1 VNILNPMVL
10 FVRHRLFLVI
20 VALLLALNS
29 SGQNTLD
36 SLEASVNRAAG
47 EEKLDLLLQLSESY
61 INVNPDKALD
71 FGLQA
76 GVQSRN
82 LRKPLQEAQA
92 LWIMGKVNF
101 KIANLENALR
111 YYNRALNQFDKL
123 NMLEEKTKVLIG
135 LSEVYDYAKN
145 PEMALIFLDRAY
157 SLAVQLR
164 NYPLQSTILMSLGQ
178 MHIDKGN
185 YKNAI
190 TQYTKVLQIIG
201 EGNLTTE
208 QNTLK
213 TSCFNKLGLSYKNL
227 GEFQQSLKSY
237 LKASTLARSSGDSL
251 EFEKTQREIA
261 LSYYLVQKMDSSFI
275 YYTKAL
281 SVCNSMKDSTEMI
294 YALQG
299 IGDVNFEVKKYDQA
313 RYFYSIQLNISE
325 KIKNV
330 IGIVTSLVKISQCYY
345 VSGDYPTSNNYL
357 NRALTIANRN
367 NLSSTAADVY
377 KYLSL
382 ISESD
387 GRYRDALAFYK
398 QWSDI
403 KDSIYNEESGE
414 KLAKLQILYEIS
426 QKERENEILRQG
438 SEIQKLQISK
448 NRYQSIILF
457 AVAITFFV
465 LIIFLVF
472 LYQSKHK
479 EVQKRREA
487 EQRIVEINKDLE
499 KRMIQEIK
507 KQEKQQQLL
516 SQKSKLESLGTLAAG
531 IAHEINQPLGGISM
545 GLDNI
550 LLKVSDKNYTEPYLK
565 EKIST
570 LFDNVDRIKRII
582 DHIRIFS
589 RTQKPNALERVDV
602 NEVIASALLMVQ
614 TQYQT
619 HNVNFDIQLT
629 KDQSVIIGDKFKLE
643 QVVLNLL
650 SNAKHAMDE
659 KEKQNIEGYQKHIV
673 IRSWLSDQ
681 NVCFSVWD
689 NGIGIHPDI
698 LEKIY
703 DPFFTTKS
711 EEKGTGLGLSITY
724 GFIKDILGEIKVE
737 SDLGDFSLFEIY
749 IPKS

>member
-1 VNILNPMVL
+1 MVL
-10 FVRHRLFLVI
+10 FVRHRLV
-20 VALLLALNS
+20 LLLAFLLLS
-29 SGQNTLD
+29 SNLLGQNTLD
-36 SLEASVNRAAG
+36 SLEASANRASG

-61 INVNPDKALD
+61 ININPDKALD
-71 FGLQA
+71 FGLQVL
-76 GVQSRN
+76 VQSHK
-82 LRKPLQEAQA
+82 LGKPLQEAQA
-92 LWIMGKVNF
+92 LWIMGKANF
-101 KIANLENALR
+101 KISNLENALK
-111 YYNRALNQFDKL
+111 YYNRALGQFEKF
-123 NMLEEKTKVLIG
+123 NMYEEQAKVLIG
-135 LSEVYDYAKN
+135 LSEIYDYEKY
-145 PEMALIFLDRAY
+145 PEMALIFLEKAY
-157 SLAVQLR
+157 SIAVRLR
-164 NYPLQSTILMSLGQ
+164 DSKLQTTVLMNLGLI
-178 MHIDKGN
+178 HTKKGN

-190 TQYTKVLQIIG
+190 NQYTKVLQLIG
-201 EGNLTTE
+201 DQNLTNE
-208 QNTLK
+208 QRTIK
-213 TSCFNKLGLSYKNL
+213 TTCYTKIGLSYKNL
-227 GEFQQSLKSY
+227 GEFQQSLEAYKN
-237 LKASTLARSSGDSL
+237 ASKLAKLNSDSS

-261 LSYYLVQKMDSSFI
+261 LSFYLVQKMDSALLYFN
-275 YYTKAL
+275 KAL
-281 SVCNSMKDSTEMI
+281 SICNSLKDSTEMI

-299 IGDVNFEVKKYDQA
+299 IGDVNFEIKKYEQA

-330 IGIVTSLVKISQCYY
+330 LGTVTSLVKISQCYY

-357 NRALTIANRN
+357 NRALAIANSN

-387 GRYRDALAFYK
+387 GRYRDALTYYK
-398 QWSDI
+398 LWTEI
-403 KDSIYNEESGE
+403 RDSIYNEESGE
-414 KLAKLQILYEIS
+414 KLAKLQIIYDIS

-448 NRYQSIILF
+448 NRYQTIILF
-457 AVAITFFV
+457 AIAITLFV
-465 LIIFLVF
+465 FIIFLVL

-479 EVQKRREA
+479 EVRKQREA

-550 LLKVSDKNYTEPYLK
+550 LLKVNDKNYSEPYLK
-565 EKIST
+565 EKISS

-589 RTQKPNALERVDV
+589 RTQKPNALEKVDV
-602 NEVIASALLMVQ
+602 NEVISSALLMVS

-619 HNVNFDIQLT
+619 HNVNIDCMLSKEPSF
-629 KDQSVIIGDKFKLE
+629 IIGDKFKLE

-650 SNAKHAMDE
+650 SNAKHAVDE
-659 KEKQNIEGYQKHIV
+659 KEKHHIEGYEKRIV
-673 IRSWLSDQ
+673 IRSSVIDQ
-681 NVCFSVWD
+681 NICFSVWD

-703 DPFFTTKS
+703 DPFFTTKN
-711 EEKGTGLGLSITY
+711 EEKGTGLGLSIAY
-724 GFIKDILGEIKVE
+724 GFIKDILGEIRVD
-737 SDLGDFSLFEIY
+737 SNLGDFSVFEII
-749 IPKS
+749 IPKC